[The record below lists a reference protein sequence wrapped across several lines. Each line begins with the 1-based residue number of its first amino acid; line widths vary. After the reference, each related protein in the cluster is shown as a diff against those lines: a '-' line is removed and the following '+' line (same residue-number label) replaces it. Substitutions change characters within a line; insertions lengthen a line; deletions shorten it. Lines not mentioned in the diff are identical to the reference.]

1 MPHLSR
7 HPLALPHGRVH
18 VRIHARA
25 RFAVGLLAAG
35 GLAGGLV
42 GGLAGCQPTP
52 TATKPEKPLAVV
64 TTFLP
69 ITEFTQ
75 AVAGSCA
82 TVTALIP
89 TNVGPHDFQA
99 TPGDL
104 ARLQKADVLVKNGL
118 GFEGFL
124 DKLVA
129 GAENPHLRIIDTS
142 QGITT
147 LTIPGA
153 GGGHHHGGDKAEAG
167 GHGEVN
173 PHIWLDPL
181 RAVQQVNTIRDGLI
195 AAKPACKASFSA
207 RAARFTAE
215 LRSLNTALAAQLKPY
230 AGKTFVA
237 FHDFAPYFAD
247 RYGLRAT
254 FVVDGPEENPTPA
267 DLKRVVRLAQ
277 ATQLKALLSEPQEG
291 SGSFHAVASDLG
303 VKVIPFDSLETG
315 PDPAAAPGTYANTLR
330 RNASNLVKAFGG

>member
-7 HPLALPHGRVH
+7 PPLAAPHAGIRA
-18 VRIHARA
+18 RI
-25 RFAVGLLAAG
+25 RFAVGLLAAVI
-35 GLAGGLV
+35 GLA

-52 TATKPEKPLAVV
+52 MAFKPEKPLAVV

-89 TNVGPHDFQA
+89 TSVGPHDFQA

-104 ARLQKADVLVKNGL
+104 VRLRKADVLVKNGL

-129 GAENPHLRIIDTS
+129 GAENPRLRVIDTS
-142 QGITT
+142 TGITT
-147 LTIPGA
+147 ITTPGA
-153 GGGHHHGGDKAEAG
+153 AGGHHHGGDKAEAG
-167 GHGEVN
+167 GHGHGEVN

-195 AAKPACKASFSA
+195 AAKPACKASFTA
-207 RAARFTAE
+207 HAARFTAE
-215 LRSLNTALAAQLKPY
+215 LRSLNTALAAQLRPY

-237 FHDFAPYFAD
+237 FHDFAPYFAE
-247 RYGLRAT
+247 RYRLRAA
-254 FVVDGPEENPTPA
+254 FVVGAPEENPTPA
-267 DLKRVVRLAQ
+267 DLQRVAEQVRQ
-277 ATQLKALLSEPQEG
+277 SDLKALLSEPQEG
-291 SGSFHAVASDLG
+291 SRSFNALAADLG
-303 VKVIPFDSLETG
+303 VTVIPFDSLETG
-315 PDPAAAPGTYANTLR
+315 PDPAEAPGTYANTLR
-330 RNASNLVKAFGG
+330 RNASNLVAALGG